1 MEISFQ
7 ETGGEGDEGMG
18 IRAEDRKELVVRK
31 PEKGSLGSIAN
42 LLCDPSHI
50 ASLEPSSSSIIK
62 RISCLH
68 LWRGCCKHGRQWWM

>member
-31 PEKGSLGSIAN
+31 PEKGSLG
-42 LLCDPSHI
+42 
-50 ASLEPSSSSIIK
+50 
-62 RISCLH
+62 LH
-68 LWRGCCKHGRQWWM
+68 C